1 MIDAYIVECL
11 QLLTLVHSGSRIR
24 LPPLIQFSDGLR
36 LVIEYSSA
44 IVRFELVIDARDMF
58 VILQGDAIE
67 GTGETSYIEK
77 ASMTRPSPK
86 MQTSVPASTQRST
99 QPEERHPL

>member
-44 IVRFELVIDARDMF
+44 IVRFELGIDARDMF
-58 VILQGDAIE
+58 VILRRDAIE
-67 GTGETSYIEK
+67 ATGETSYIEK

-86 MQTSVPASTQRST
+86 IQTCVPASIERSP
-99 QPEERHPL
+99 QPGECHPL